1 MEVPSYIK
9 RIPTTLKNHPQII
22 ASLVIFS
29 GLSLALLLYY
39 NSKRRALRY
48 AKKWV
53 GEKEISGNMGFEN
66 SEFDE
71 LMRKYGDFKDTQAW
85 CMSFVKMVWI
95 KRMGRKFEDILDKL
109 ITPSTQTTFQ
119 NFENDTSGLFKVD
132 KIARVGSIVIW
143 QKYENG
149 QSTWQGH
156 TGIVKKVK
164 TDDFITI
171 EGNTNDSGGREGI
184 EVAEKERGYDLNVT
198 NGLRL
203 KGFIS
208 KK

>member
-1 MEVPSYIK
+1 MKNYIK
-9 RIPTTLKNHPQII
+9 ILPQKIKQHPKI
-22 ASLVIFS
+22 AVGFAVCSALIVTSLIYF
-29 GLSLALLLYY
+29 LSKK
-39 NSKRRALRY
+39 KRTVKY

-53 GEKEISGNMGFEN
+53 GTKEISGNMGFEN
-66 SEFDE
+66 AEFDE
-71 LMRKYGDFKDTQAW
+71 LMRKYGDFKNTQAW
-85 CMSFVKMVWI
+85 CMSFVKMIWI
-95 KRMGRKFEDILDKL
+95 KRMGSKFEAILDKL
-109 ITPSTQTTFQ
+109 ITPSTQTTYQ
-119 NFENDTSGLFKVD
+119 NFVNDSSGLFSVD
-132 KIARVGSIVIW
+132 KIPRVGSIVIW
-143 QKYENG
+143 QKFKNG

-164 TDDFITI
+164 ADGFITI

-184 EVAEKERGYDLNVT
+184 EVAEKERGYNWNVT